1 MVFDEIPER
10 DEVCYSA
17 IIVGLAQNSRSID
30 ALSMFV
36 DMKACNVAST
46 MYSVSGALRA
56 AAEVAAL
63 EQCRIIHAHAV
74 VTGFDMNVIVGSA
87 LVDGYGK
94 AGFVLDARQVFD
106 ENLLGMNIVGW
117 NALMSGY
124 AQQGDK
130 NSTLELFNSMEAR
143 GFVPDEY
150 SFLAVLMSFCN
161 ANLAVETEQ
170 WLTRMKVDYGLEPGL
185 EHYTCLVGALGR
197 AGRLQEAERLAMT
210 MPFVP
215 DAAVWRAL
223 LSSCAYHGEADMA
236 WAMARRLLE
245 LNPHDDSAY
254 VIAANVLSAAG
265 RWDEVAEVRK
275 LMKDRRVKKEGGR
288 SWIEVQG
295 EVHVFL
301 AGDRRHERTEEIYE
315 KLAELIKEIEK
326 LGYVPVWKEMLHEVG
341 EGEKREALWYH
352 SEKLAVAFGVVSG
365 AAPPG
370 KALRIVKNLRICRDC
385 HEAFKYM
392 SRVLER
398 EIIVRDVNRYH
409 KFLNGSCSCGDIW

>member
-1 MVFDEIPER
+1 
-10 DEVCYSA
+10 
-17 IIVGLAQNSRSID
+17 
-30 ALSMFV
+30 MFA

-143 GFVPDEY
+143 GLVPDEY

-170 WLTRMKVDYGLEPGL
+170 WLTRMKEMSLCNAAQGRKNACPLNVTGTRCCDERCCPILHGKKNYIQ
-185 EHYTCLVGALGR
+185 LGKR
-197 AGRLQEAERLAMT
+197 YLQHWLTLISSVVSLDIHHDQMVLTIDSIRL
-210 MPFVP
+210 
-215 DAAVWRAL
+215 
-223 LSSCAYHGEADMA
+223 
-236 WAMARRLLE
+236 
-245 LNPHDDSAY
+245 
-254 VIAANVLSAAG
+254 
-265 RWDEVAEVRK
+265 K
-275 LMKDRRVKKEGGR
+275 LTEILHKQKD
-288 SWIEVQG
+288 
-295 EVHVFL
+295 
-301 AGDRRHERTEEIYE
+301 
-315 KLAELIKEIEK
+315 LIKTSYHFISHSS
-326 LGYVPVWKEMLHEVG
+326 LSMCVW
-341 EGEKREALWYH
+341 
-352 SEKLAVAFGVVSG
+352 
-365 AAPPG
+365 
-370 KALRIVKNLRICRDC
+370 D
-385 HEAFKYM
+385 
-392 SRVLER
+392 
-398 EIIVRDVNRYH
+398 
-409 KFLNGSCSCGDIW
+409 

>member
-1 MVFDEIPER
+1 
-10 DEVCYSA
+10 
-17 IIVGLAQNSRSID
+17 
-30 ALSMFV
+30 MFA

-143 GFVPDEY
+143 GLVPDEY

-170 WLTRMKVDYGLEPGL
+170 WLTRMKEMSLCNAAQGRKNACPLNVTGTRCCDERCCPILHGKKNYIQLGKRMMLLVKIEKQAMKQG
-185 EHYTCLVGALGR
+185 HYLL
-197 AGRLQEAERLAMT
+197 RLKCRYLCHHQWQAKSSRYLQHWLTLISSVVSLDIHHDQMVLTIDSIRL
-210 MPFVP
+210 
-215 DAAVWRAL
+215 
-223 LSSCAYHGEADMA
+223 
-236 WAMARRLLE
+236 
-245 LNPHDDSAY
+245 
-254 VIAANVLSAAG
+254 
-265 RWDEVAEVRK
+265 K
-275 LMKDRRVKKEGGR
+275 LTEILHKQKD
-288 SWIEVQG
+288 
-295 EVHVFL
+295 
-301 AGDRRHERTEEIYE
+301 
-315 KLAELIKEIEK
+315 LIKTSYHFISHSS
-326 LGYVPVWKEMLHEVG
+326 LSMCVW
-341 EGEKREALWYH
+341 
-352 SEKLAVAFGVVSG
+352 
-365 AAPPG
+365 
-370 KALRIVKNLRICRDC
+370 D
-385 HEAFKYM
+385 
-392 SRVLER
+392 
-398 EIIVRDVNRYH
+398 
-409 KFLNGSCSCGDIW
+409 